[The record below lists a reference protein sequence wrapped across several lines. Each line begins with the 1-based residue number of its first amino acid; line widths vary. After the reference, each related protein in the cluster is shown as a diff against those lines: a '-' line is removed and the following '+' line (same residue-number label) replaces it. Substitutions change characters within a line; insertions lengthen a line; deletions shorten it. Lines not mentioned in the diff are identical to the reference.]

1 MSDTK
6 EIKSK
11 IILKNNPNNI
21 NQNNKPIANQELNII
36 DNYVLQ
42 NPLTNERILNS
53 IQIDCLFTKTNF
65 TLDSTEKLKL
75 ESKFNEHL
83 LIIKKSNF
91 DKQHYPCL
99 INFYKPIIKELE
111 EEEYKNKPN
120 YLIYYIFRVIE
131 SFFIFENLLFDL
143 YKIQITKN
151 EFNITHSMKE
161 KITADVKESHEYTEF
176 INNYSA
182 WHAKSEIIIFSVF
195 LLDEIFKK
203 KFNYIPHKFSL
214 EKNLNWSVNEF
225 AARNFAKLSSTI
237 LKNVELGVAVFGS
250 VNYSRIFFLVL
261 SNYYAGMSVPSI
273 FFSTSFC
280 HAALVGTYVFS
291 WIVGTIT
298 SYLDYFKNTQQYFKM
313 SNLLIKLN
321 SKLDNI
327 CSTSSDLLKL
337 IILSELHKN
346 LNEGDEGTEEKV
358 VNQKQLDKKV
368 EEFSY
373 LIDMHLGK
381 IDDLT
386 DKDFKLIEEESVE
399 WIEKIVNVNLD
410 EENGKSICE
419 FSTNSKE
426 ALSNNGKSSNND
438 WILIDIIKDHFNK
451 NQKY

>member
-1 MSDTK
+1 MSIDK
-6 EIKSK
+6 EIQFKT
-11 IILKNNPNNI
+11 IL
-21 NQNNKPIANQELNII
+21 QNNTKDANNSNKQITNEINII
-36 DNYVLQ
+36 DNYVLE
-42 NPLTNERILNS
+42 NHLTKERILNS
-53 IQIDCLFTKTNF
+53 IKIDSLFSKTRFN
-65 TLDSTEKLKL
+65 LDPTEKLKL
-75 ESKFNEHL
+75 ESRFSEHL

-99 INFYKPIIKELE
+99 INFYKPIIKNLE
-111 EEEYKNKPN
+111 ENDFKDKPN
-120 YLIYYIFRVIE
+120 HLIYYIFRIIE
-131 SFFIFENLLFDL
+131 SFSTLEDKLFDL
-143 YKIQITKN
+143 YKIQISKN
-151 EFNITHSMKE
+151 DFNLSHSMKE
-161 KITADVKESHEYTEF
+161 KITSDIKYSHEYTEF

-182 WHAKSEIIIFSVF
+182 WHAKSEIIIFSIF

-203 KFNYIPHKFSL
+203 KFNYVPHKFSL
-214 EKNLNWSVNEF
+214 EKNLNWSVNDF
-225 AARNFAKLSSTI
+225 ATRNFAKLSSTI

-291 WIVGTIT
+291 WIVGTVT

-327 CSTSSDLLKL
+327 SSTSSDLLKL

-346 LNEGDEGTEEKV
+346 SDEDKDGKE
-358 VNQKQLDKKV
+358 VNQKLLDKKV

-373 LIDMHLGK
+373 LIEVHLGR

-426 ALSNNGKSSNND
+426 SLSNKGNTSNND
-438 WILIDIIKDHFNK
+438 WVLIDIIKDHFSK